1 MNYFNDRNTLNAAI
15 ALGAKEARC
24 CLCGKKH
31 EINKSPCSSK
41 LRKLYTAMNDVLYTY
56 TELFSRMT
64 KTIMR
69 NNNAAKKAEKIMST
83 NGIKY
88 NLAFTPPIENQ
99 ENCRHLEFLQPEG
112 VCKHIISKLDETYE
126 INKYIMENSM
136 NQLGKL
142 ESEQFWD
149 DVSDKLLIKVKEKVF
164 QEQLLNTVF
173 DLHIPFKIN
182 NERIEPFEF
191 LWPIPGFT
199 GNIYNG
205 TGKNLRRII
214 KKDFLGIGFALKAA
228 GFTMRDYLYP
238 YGKGVLEIENI
249 NSAKTGYEVGVH
261 VYKTIYDAIDSKLP
275 DYEPGSFL
283 LKYKCSFDG
292 EVQIIHKIA
301 TYHPAKGKLNG
312 SCGGT

>member
-99 ENCRHLEFLQPEG
+99 KNCRHLEFLQPES

-126 INKYIMENSM
+126 I
-136 NQLGKL
+136 
-142 ESEQFWD
+142 
-149 DVSDKLLIKVKEKVF
+149 
-164 QEQLLNTVF
+164 
-173 DLHIPFKIN
+173 
-182 NERIEPFEF
+182 IEP
-191 LWPIPGFT
+191 PPT
-199 GNIYNG
+199 
-205 TGKNLRRII
+205 
-214 KKDFLGIGFALKAA
+214 
-228 GFTMRDYLYP
+228 
-238 YGKGVLEIENI
+238 
-249 NSAKTGYEVGVH
+249 EVGGFCRSDRQAAPFNKGH
-261 VYKTIYDAIDSKLP
+261 LQESLP
-275 DYEPGSFL
+275 CNVTAWSDDWRAY
-283 LKYKCSFDG
+283 
-292 EVQIIHKIA
+292 
-301 TYHPAKGKLNG
+301 
-312 SCGGT
+312 